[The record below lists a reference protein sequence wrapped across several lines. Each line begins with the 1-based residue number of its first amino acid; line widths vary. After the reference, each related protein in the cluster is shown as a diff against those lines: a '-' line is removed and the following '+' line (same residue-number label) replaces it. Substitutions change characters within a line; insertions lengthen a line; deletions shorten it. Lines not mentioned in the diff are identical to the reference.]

1 MMIWAKYWCHRIFSF
16 MANLH
21 RFGGRRSPMSW
32 NYRLIKRVQNVGKNE
47 YVTYGIHETYYNDKG
62 EPFSIT
68 ERPVEPYGENAT
80 EILASWMRMGEA
92 FTKPILEYDDLVNRD
107 VQDMDDLE
115 DFVSLKNITFKHDEK
130 PLTKKEI
137 IKFKNEHEKERQLSE
152 IIYSNECID
161 KPLEKVISFALALLK
176 NGTVKK

>member
-1 MMIWAKYWCHRIFSF
+1 
-16 MANLH
+16 
-21 RFGGRRSPMSW
+21 
-32 NYRLIKRVQNVGKNE
+32 
-47 YVTYGIHETYYNDKG
+47 
-62 EPFSIT
+62 
-68 ERPVEPYGENAT
+68 
-80 EILASWMRMGEA
+80 MGEA